1 MLQRVVRT
9 GITAHLAGAAIG
21 CLMAFAD
28 HSQRWPVNV
37 GLSYL
42 LSSSWIML
50 ADLVLYREHPVYQP
64 LPEPVQPV
72 AHRRSVDL
80 LPPAPPFEYTEI
92 PPRSPLAEW
101 ESVASVEK
109 LPAVIISLERTKT
122 ASVRSMMGL
131 LSRGEVHRLQTFLAV
146 RGWSKSYRRA
156 QVLTDRGVAEVA
168 ILSPIARMYLQ

>member
-28 HSQRWPVNV
+28 RSPQWQVNA
-37 GLSYL
+37 GLTYL
-42 LSSSWIML
+42 LGTSWVML
-50 ADLVLYREHPVYQP
+50 ADLVLYREPPVYQP

-72 AHRRSVDL
+72 HRRSVDL
-80 LPPAPPFEYTEI
+80 MPPDPPFEYTEI

-146 RGWSKSYRRA
+146 RGWSKSYRGA